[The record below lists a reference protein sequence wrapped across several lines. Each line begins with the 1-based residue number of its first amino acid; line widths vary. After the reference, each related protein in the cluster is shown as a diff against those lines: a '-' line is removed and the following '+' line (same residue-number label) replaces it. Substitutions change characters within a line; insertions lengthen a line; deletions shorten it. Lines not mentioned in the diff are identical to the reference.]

1 MQKITWI
8 LNSQGEIGVKIDDA
22 FLFYSLG
29 ESIVYHDTGV
39 AGKNGSQMM
48 WRELTEHDVILVT
61 NYEEDRPKWK
71 VLPRGDEDLP
81 NDALLSAL
89 SVFEKVKRDVRL
101 DDLELIDKTVDQLTR
116 ALERLA
122 GDS

>member
-1 MQKITWI
+1 
-8 LNSQGEIGVKIDDA
+8 
-22 FLFYSLG
+22 
-29 ESIVYHDTGV
+29 
-39 AGKNGSQMM
+39 
-48 WRELTEHDVILVT
+48 VT